1 MKTPIASAKLPRV
14 ITTAM
19 LAALALSCGT
29 VCLAG
34 DQVEVNQRLVKFG
47 DLDLAHRQG
56 AAALYSRIVN
66 AARGVCGWSIDEAIR
81 EIRMNVQHCI
91 DKAIADAVTRVGH
104 PQLIAIYNA
113 NNRQPLPIVLAKD
126 QTQ

>member
-1 MKTPIASAKLPRV
+1 MKTLIASARLPRV
-14 ITTAM
+14 ITTAI
-19 LAALALSCGT
+19 LGVLALSCGT
-29 VCLAG
+29 VCLAS
-34 DQVEVNQRLVKFG
+34 DEVDVQQRLVKFG
-47 DLDLAHRQG
+47 DLDLSHREG

-66 AARGVCGWSIDEAIR
+66 AARVVCGWSIDDAVR
-81 EIRMNVQHCI
+81 EIRMNVQHCV

>member
-1 MKTPIASAKLPRV
+1 MKTLIVSAKLPRV

-47 DLDLAHRQG
+47 DLDLSHRKG
-56 AAALYSRIVN
+56 AAALYSRIAN
-66 AARGVCGWSIDEAIR
+66 AARDVCGWSIDQVFR
-81 EIRMNVQHCI
+81 ETEVQHCI
-91 DKAIADAVTRVGH
+91 DKAIADSVTRVGH

-113 NNRQPLPIVLAKD
+113 NNRQPLPMVLAKD
-126 QTQ
+126 QTR